1 MVPSVMGTR
10 PAQGSAASDL
20 EDLPGR
26 SPGNGPATL
35 SRVVVPRS
43 LGRRATVE
51 YLLVRNPSAA
61 RTTTSTGAR
70 VDAQPDSSVTS
81 PAELTFRGLVLGVVI
96 TLIFTAANVYF
107 GLKAG
112 ITFST
117 SIPAAVIS
125 MAILRAFQNATI
137 QENNIVQTVASA
149 AGTLSA
155 IIFVLPGLVIV
166 GWWTG
171 FPFWTSFAICAAG
184 GVLGVM
190 YTIPLRRALVTD
202 SDLPYPEGVA
212 CAEVLKVGSG
222 QGGHD
227 ASEAVETSGAG
238 LKAVVWGS
246 VVSAGFYVVVQT
258 RIFASDVAQYF
269 FVGRSRASATGFDF
283 ALSFALLAIG
293 HLVGL
298 SVGIAML
305 VGALI
310 GWGWG
315 VPHFTMLH
323 PAAGAAAAL
332 AQQGWSGS
340 VRYVGA
346 GAIAVAAIW
355 TLATLVKPVIAGLAG
370 ARAASRVRK
379 AGQADTLPRNERDI
393 PIGMVG
399 IVSLVCLLP
408 IAWLFWNF
416 ATTSGLGSHALLLT
430 VGGVVFVAIMG
441 FLVSTVCGYMAGL
454 IGSSNSP
461 LSGIGILVVVV
472 AALLLVV
479 SVKTVMD
486 ASAGQALVA
495 FALFVTAVVFAV
507 ASIANNNL
515 QDLKTGQLVDAT
527 PSAQQWALVIGVVAG
542 ALIIPP
548 VLDLLQNAY
557 GFLGAPG
564 VDPSRALPAPQAGL
578 ISALAQGVIQNN
590 IDWGL
595 IGLGAAIGA
604 TTIVVD
610 QLLRVSTKSM
620 RIPPLAVGLGIYLP
634 TSTTLMV
641 VVGAVIGWWFNSR
654 ADRAPKPEATK
665 QLGVLLASGL
675 IVGESLL
682 GVVFAAVVAF
692 SGNAAPIALVG
703 EGFGTA
709 SIWIGGVV
717 FAATTVVLYRWIEG
731 LGRS

>member
-1 MVPSVMGTR
+1 MSTRSDNTVM
-10 PAQGSAASDL
+10 P
-20 EDLPGR
+20 
-26 SPGNGPATL
+26 
-35 SRVVVPRS
+35 V
-43 LGRRATVE
+43 
-51 YLLVRNPSAA
+51 
-61 RTTTSTGAR
+61 
-70 VDAQPDSSVTS
+70 
-81 PAELTFRGLVLGVVI
+81 AELTLRGLIIGVII

-125 MAILRAFQNATI
+125 MAILQAFRGATI

-155 IIFVLPGLVIV
+155 IIFVLPGLIIV

-171 FPFWTSFAICAAG
+171 FPFWISFSICAAG

-212 CAEVLKVGSG
+212 CAEVLKVGAG
-222 QGGHD
+222 EEGHD

-238 LKAVVWGS
+238 LKAVIWGS
-246 VVSAGFYVVVQT
+246 IVSAVFYVVVQT
-258 RIFASDVAQYF
+258 KIFASDVAQYF
-269 FVGRSRASATGFDF
+269 RLGGDRGPATGFDF
-283 ALSFALLAIG
+283 ALSFALFAIG

-305 VGALI
+305 VGAVI
-310 GWGWG
+310 GWGWA
-315 VPHFTMLH
+315 VPHFTALH
-323 PAAGAAAAL
+323 PAAGAAADV
-332 AQQGWSGS
+332 AQAGWSNY
-340 VRYVGA
+340 VRFVGA
-346 GAIAVAAIW
+346 GAIGVAAIW
-355 TLATLVKPVIAGLAG
+355 TLGTLVKPVVKGLAG

-379 AGQADTLPRNERDI
+379 AGQADTLPRTERDI
-393 PIGMVG
+393 PLGMVG
-399 IVSLVCLLP
+399 LVSLLCLIP
-408 IAWLFWNF
+408 VAWLFVQFSNQ
-416 ATTSGLGSHALLLT
+416 SGLGSHVWLLAL
-430 VGGVVFVAIMG
+430 GGVVFVVIMG

-472 AALLLVV
+472 AALLLVL
-479 SVKTVMD
+479 SVKGSLP
-486 ASAGQALVA
+486 ASAGPALVA
-495 FALFVTAVVFAV
+495 FALFVTSVVFAV

-527 PSAQQWALVIGVVAG
+527 PAAQQWALVIGVLAG
-542 ALIIPP
+542 ALVIPP
-548 VLDLLQNAY
+548 VLNLLSHAY

-564 VDPSRALPAPQAGL
+564 VDPARALPAPQAGL

-590 IDWGL
+590 IDWSL
-595 IGLGAAIGA
+595 IGIGGAIGA
-604 TTIVVD
+604 ACIALDAILSKATESWR
-610 QLLRVSTKSM
+610 L
-620 RIPPLAVGLGIYLP
+620 PPLAVGLGIYLP

-641 VVGAVIGWWFNSR
+641 VVGAIVGWWFNSR
-654 ADRAPKPEATK
+654 ADRGPKPEATK
-665 QLGVLLASGL
+665 QLGVLLSSGL

-692 SGNAAPIALVG
+692 SGNNSPMALVG
-703 EGFGTA
+703 EGFTTP
-709 SIWIGGVV
+709 SIWLGGLAFVV
-717 FAATTVVLYRWIEG
+717 TTVVMYRWIER
-731 LGRS
+731 LGRT